1 MKIYDPNIEPC
12 VIGALCIAPEKMK
25 EVARFLRS
33 EDFTILAC
41 EKIYGVLFTWYI
53 NNQAIDINLLPQELK
68 DSIGEPFNYIREC
81 MMLAPTTNNV
91 VLHAHVIHDA
101 AKERRFQS
109 EVMECFN
116 KYSGDDLATE
126 ILKTSQDYLREGIGG
141 AKTLFDLVN
150 QALDNLSKP
159 LGLRINTGFPR
170 LDGILKGMRGGNLII
185 IGARPSVG
193 KTAFALDLAVSAAK
207 QGHKT
212 LFYSMEMTS
221 EELVQRLLSTY
232 SGVQLSQIIDGQ
244 MDDNELLEYVQ
255 AGARISGLPVLI
267 EDASN
272 VTVETIR
279 TKAIEEQDVKIIFV
293 DYIGLLQSTKNYQ
306 NRNYELG
313 AMSRD
318 LKNLAMELKIPIVVL
333 AQLNRNV
340 NSDQEPNLSDLRD
353 SGELEQNANKV
364 IFLWNI
370 DEEEG
375 IRGVKV
381 AKNRNGRIGTVQMN
395 FDGEHQKFIER
406 SEDIE
411 YRKAKSTGRFSDD
424 DEY

>member
-1 MKIYDPNIEPC
+1 MKIYDPNIEQC

-41 EKIYGVLFTWYI
+41 DKIYEVLFTWFI
-53 NNQAIDINLLPQELK
+53 NNKAIDINLLPQELK
-68 DSIGEPFNYIREC
+68 DSISDPFNYIREC

-109 EVMECFN
+109 EVMDCFN

-126 ILKTSQDYLREGIGG
+126 ILKTSQDYLKDGSGET
-141 AKTLFDLVN
+141 KTLFDIVN
-150 QALDNLSKP
+150 QTLDNLSKP

-170 LDGILKGMRGGNLII
+170 LDGILKGMREGNLII

-255 AGARISGLPVLI
+255 AGAQISGLPVLI

-279 TKAIEEQDVKIIFV
+279 TKAIEEQDIKIIFV

-381 AKNRNGRIGTVQMN
+381 AKNRNGKIGTVQMN
-395 FDGEHQKFIER
+395 FDGAHQKFIER

>member
-1 MKIYDPNIEPC
+1 MKIYDPNLEQC

-41 EKIYGVLFTWYI
+41 DKIYEVLFTWFI
-53 NNQAIDINLLPQELK
+53 NNKAIDINLLPQELK
-68 DSIGEPFNYIREC
+68 DSISDPFNYIREC

-109 EVMECFN
+109 EVMDCFN

-126 ILKTSQDYLREGIGG
+126 ILKTSQDYLKDGIGET
-141 AKTLFDLVN
+141 KTLFDIVN
-150 QALDNLSKP
+150 QTLDNLSKP

-170 LDGILKGMRGGNLII
+170 LDGILKGMREGNLII

>member
-12 VIGALCIAPEKMK
+12 GIGALCIAPEKMK

-41 EKIYGVLFTWYI
+41 EKIYGVMFTWYI

-68 DSIGEPFNYIREC
+68 DSIGDPFNYIREC

>member
-1 MKIYDPNIEPC
+1 MNIYDSSIEQC
-12 VIGALCIAPEKMK
+12 AIGALCIAPEMMK
-25 EVARFLRS
+25 EVARFLRA
-33 EDFTILAC
+33 EDFTIFAC
-41 EKIYGVLFTWYI
+41 EKIYAEMFNWYI
-53 NNQAIDINLLPQELK
+53 NNKPIDINLLPQALK
-68 DSIGEPFNYIREC
+68 DSISDPFEYIREC

-91 VLHAHVIHDA
+91 VLHAHVIHNA
-101 AKERRFQS
+101 AKERRLQAN
-109 EVMECFN
+109 VMESFE
-116 KYSGDDLATE
+116 KFSGEEAATE
-126 ILKTSQDYLREGIGG
+126 IIKLSQEYLRDEIGG
-141 AKTLFDLVN
+141 TKTLFDLVN
-150 QALDNLSKP
+150 QALDNLNKP
-159 LGLRINTGFPR
+159 MGLRIETGFPR

-207 QGHKT
+207 QGNKT

-221 EELVQRLLSTY
+221 EELIQRILSTH
-232 SGVQLSQIIDGQ
+232 SGVQLSKIIDNQ
-244 MDDNELLEYVQ
+244 MEDDEVFEYVQ
-255 AGARISGLPVLI
+255 AGAKISGYPILI

-272 VTVETIR
+272 VTVQKIR
-279 TKAIEEQDVKIIFV
+279 TKAIEEQDIKIIFV
-293 DYIGLLQSTKNYQ
+293 DYIGLLQSTGRYQ

-318 LKNLAMELKIPIVVL
+318 LKNLAMELRIPIVVL

-340 NSDQEPNLSDLRD
+340 NAKEEPSLGDLRD

-364 IFLWNI
+364 IFLWNV

-381 AKNRNGRIGTVQMN
+381 AKNRNGKVGTVQMN

-406 SEDIE
+406 TEDID
-411 YRKAKSTGRFSDD
+411 YHRSKSGGRFLDD

>member
-68 DSIGEPFNYIREC
+68 DSIGDPFNYIREC

-126 ILKTSQDYLREGIGG
+126 ILKTSQDYLRDGIGG

-411 YRKAKSTGRFSDD
+411 YHKAKSTGRFSDD

>member
-1 MKIYDPNIEPC
+1 MKIYDPNIEQC

-68 DSIGEPFNYIREC
+68 DSIGDPFNYIREC

-126 ILKTSQDYLREGIGG
+126 ILKTSQDYLRDGIGG

>member
-41 EKIYGVLFTWYI
+41 EKIYGVMFTWYI

-68 DSIGEPFNYIREC
+68 DSIGDPFNYIREC

-406 SEDIE
+406 SEDIV

>member
-1 MKIYDPNIEPC
+1 MKIYDPNIEQC

-41 EKIYGVLFTWYI
+41 DKIYELLFTWFI
-53 NNQAIDINLLPQELK
+53 NNKAIDINLLPQELK
-68 DSIGEPFNYIREC
+68 DSISDPFNYIREC

-126 ILKTSQDYLREGIGG
+126 ILKTSQDYLKDGIGET
-141 AKTLFDLVN
+141 KSLFDIVN

-170 LDGILKGMRGGNLII
+170 LDGILKGMREGNLII

-255 AGARISGLPVLI
+255 AGAHISGLPVLI

-279 TKAIEEQDVKIIFV
+279 TKAIEEQDIKIIFV

-381 AKNRNGRIGTVQMN
+381 AKNRNGKIGTVQMN
-395 FDGEHQKFIER
+395 FDGAHQKFIER
-406 SEDIE
+406 SEDVE
-411 YRKAKSTGRFSDD
+411 YHKARSAGRFSDD

>member
-1 MKIYDPNIEPC
+1 MKIYDPNLEQC

-25 EVARFLRS
+25 EVARFLHS

-41 EKIYGVLFTWYI
+41 DKIYEVLFTWFI
-53 NNQAIDINLLPQELK
+53 NNKAIDINLLPQELK
-68 DSIGEPFNYIREC
+68 DSISDPFNYIREC

-91 VLHAHVIHDA
+91 VLHAHVIHNA

-109 EVMECFN
+109 EVMDCFN

-126 ILKTSQDYLREGIGG
+126 ILKTSQDYLKDGIGET
-141 AKTLFDLVN
+141 KTLFDIVN
-150 QALDNLSKP
+150 QTLDNLSKP

-170 LDGILKGMRGGNLII
+170 LDGILKGMREGNLII

-255 AGARISGLPVLI
+255 AGAQISGLPVLI

-279 TKAIEEQDVKIIFV
+279 TKAIEEQDIKIIFV

-381 AKNRNGRIGTVQMN
+381 AKNRNGKIGTVQMN
-395 FDGEHQKFIER
+395 FDGAHQKFIER
-406 SEDIE
+406 SEDVE
-411 YRKAKSTGRFSDD
+411 YHKARSAGRFSDD

>member
-68 DSIGEPFNYIREC
+68 DSIGDPFNYIREC

-244 MDDNELLEYVQ
+244 MDDNELMEYVQ

-267 EDASN
+267 EDSSN

>member
-41 EKIYGVLFTWYI
+41 EKIYGVMFTWYI

-68 DSIGEPFNYIREC
+68 DSIGDPFNYIREC

>member
-41 EKIYGVLFTWYI
+41 EKIYGVMFTWYI

-68 DSIGEPFNYIREC
+68 DSIGDPFNYIREC

-232 SGVQLSQIIDGQ
+232 SGVQLSQIIDEQ

>member
-1 MKIYDPNIEPC
+1 MKIYDPNIEQC

-41 EKIYGVLFTWYI
+41 DKIYEVLFTWFI
-53 NNQAIDINLLPQELK
+53 NNKAIDINLLPQELK
-68 DSIGEPFNYIREC
+68 DSISDPFNYIREC

-109 EVMECFN
+109 EVMDCFN
-116 KYSGDDLATE
+116 KYSDDDLATE
-126 ILKTSQDYLREGIGG
+126 ILKTSQDYLKDGIGET
-141 AKTLFDLVN
+141 KTLFDIVN
-150 QALDNLSKP
+150 QTLDNLSKP

-170 LDGILKGMRGGNLII
+170 LDGILKGMREGNLII

-255 AGARISGLPVLI
+255 AGAQISGLPVLI

-279 TKAIEEQDVKIIFV
+279 TKAIEEQDIKIIFV

-381 AKNRNGRIGTVQMN
+381 AKNRNGKIGTVQMN
-395 FDGEHQKFIER
+395 FDGAHQKFIER
-406 SEDIE
+406 SEDVE
-411 YRKAKSTGRFSDD
+411 YHKARSAGRFSDD

>member
-1 MKIYDPNIEPC
+1 MKIYDPNIEQC

-68 DSIGEPFNYIREC
+68 DSIGDPFNYIREC

-126 ILKTSQDYLREGIGG
+126 ILKTSQDYLRDGIGG

-232 SGVQLSQIIDGQ
+232 SGVQLSQIIDGK

>member
-1 MKIYDPNIEPC
+1 MKIYDPNLEQC

-41 EKIYGVLFTWYI
+41 DKIYEVLFTWFI
-53 NNQAIDINLLPQELK
+53 NNKAIDINLLPQELK
-68 DSIGEPFNYIREC
+68 DSISDPFNYIREC

-109 EVMECFN
+109 EVMDCFN
-116 KYSGDDLATE
+116 NYSGDDLATE
-126 ILKTSQDYLREGIGG
+126 ILKTSQDYLKDGIGET
-141 AKTLFDLVN
+141 KTLFDIVN
-150 QALDNLSKP
+150 QTLDNLSKP

-170 LDGILKGMRGGNLII
+170 LDGILKGMREGNLII

-255 AGARISGLPVLI
+255 AGAQISGLPVLI

-279 TKAIEEQDVKIIFV
+279 TKAIEEQDIKIIFV

>member
-68 DSIGEPFNYIREC
+68 DSIGDPFNYIREC

-126 ILKTSQDYLREGIGG
+126 ILKTSQDYLRDGIGG

-279 TKAIEEQDVKIIFV
+279 TKAIEEQDIKIIFV

-411 YRKAKSTGRFSDD
+411 YHKAKSTGRFSDD

>member
-68 DSIGEPFNYIREC
+68 DSIGDPFNYIREC

-126 ILKTSQDYLREGIGG
+126 ILKTSQDYLRDGIGG

-381 AKNRNGRIGTVQMN
+381 AKNRNGKIGTVQMN
-395 FDGEHQKFIER
+395 FDGAHQKFIER
-406 SEDIE
+406 SEDVE
-411 YRKAKSTGRFSDD
+411 YHKARSAGRFSDD